1 MINRE
6 ACKSM
11 VEKYITKVLSGKK
24 IDLETDDLQT
34 LKLNV
39 LIQFYNYFLK
49 KDEIPY
55 DANSNVDAFKL
66 QEACRQ
72 KLKEDFPI
80 QLAAYEVPLQSKEVL
95 LIEMDFFTGYI
106 SLSTDSDNPEDF
118 HQVDEVY
125 NELIILQGIT
135 QKDIEEKTTFYYA
148 YISAIKE
155 REMW

>member
-11 VEKYITKVLSGKK
+11 IEKYITKVLSGKK
-24 IDLETDDLQT
+24 VDLETDDLQT
-34 LKLNV
+34 FKLNV

-72 KLKEDFPI
+72 KLNEDFPI
-80 QLAAYEVPLQSKEVL
+80 QLAAYEAPLQSGEIL

-106 SLSTDSDNPEDF
+106 SLSTDSDNPEDL
-118 HQVDEVY
+118 HQVDEIY
-125 NELIILQGIT
+125 NELIILLGIT
-135 QKDIEEKTTFYYA
+135 QKDIEEKNIFYYA

-155 REMW
+155 RDIS

>member
-11 VEKYITKVLSGKK
+11 VEKYIIKVLSGKRV
-24 IDLETDDLQT
+24 DLETDDLQT
-34 LKLNV
+34 FKLNV

-55 DANSNVDAFKL
+55 DADSNVGAFKL

-72 KLKEDFPI
+72 KLNEDFPI
-80 QLAAYEVPLQSKEVL
+80 QLAAYEVPLQSGEVL
-95 LIEMDFFTGYI
+95 LIEIDFFTGYI

-118 HQVDEVY
+118 HQVDEIY

-155 REMW
+155 RDMS